1 MSAIDFAHNDIN
13 ELEAVYDENAFIR
26 LKDYLL
32 KRVDPS
38 LTENV
43 QEDLDLIESGSREPE
58 IYERLRSYLVSE
70 N

>member
-32 KRVDPS
+32 KRVDPA
-38 LTENV
+38 LTEKV
-43 QEDLDLIESGSREPE
+43 QEDLDLIESGNRDSE
-58 IYERLRSYLVSE
+58 IYERLRSYLASE